1 MSLVNKSEKML
12 DILGAVDGLNFFH
25 LFKPATVKAPY
36 AVWQEDSEG
45 ESFYAS
51 NRKAEQVLTLTV
63 DYFTQT
69 EFDPMIDAIQTA
81 FNDAEI
87 AWRLNSFQYE
97 TKTKLIHYEWICEVI

>member
-1 MSLVNKSEKML
+1 MGK
-12 DILGAVDGLNFFH
+12 VDGLNFFH

-45 ESFYAS
+45 ESFHAN
-51 NRKAEQVLTLTV
+51 NRKAEQMLTLTI

-69 EFDPMIDAIQTA
+69 EFDPMVDSIQDA

-97 TKTKLIHYEWICEVI
+97 TETKLIHYEWICEVI